1 MFSFCNSGAKVMKKN
16 EKPTFTA
23 KKSKVFCFPCIL
35 KVCLGVKTYCLTQLS
50 HPSKTTNFTNYTNYH
65 ADNKSFH

>member
-16 EKPTFTA
+16 ENPTFTA

-35 KVCLGVKTYCLTQLS
+35 KVCLGVKTYCLTS
-50 HPSKTTNFTNYTNYH
+50 SKILLGIIKDTV
-65 ADNKSFH
+65 